1 MIGFILIG
9 IPENIS
15 QLKLIEKKI
24 MNFTQPCEQSI
35 STYDEIYE
43 KLILICDQPQKEEF
57 ERKKNFNEQ
66 KLFSKTVR
74 DSNMRPVFPKN
85 KNKQMSTTKKGF
97 DKKNKNEQKENV
109 ENEDNSAKKNLMMNQ
124 LVQNAVVIEM
134 KKYQNDMNNNKK
146 DLKLIKN
153 NKKREYLA
161 ENGITT
167 STEELTI
174 NDENS
179 KIINDN
185 NVDLDLKNQKRISD
199 TSNQT
204 KINNYLF
211 HEDMKYN
218 NIPPNSPKM
227 KNKPEIEQFEYII
240 KINEEKK
247 KLISEMRK
255 TCKQDKYKTNER
267 KNENKKRNNT
277 IKC

>member
-1 MIGFILIG
+1 
-9 IPENIS
+9 
-15 QLKLIEKKI
+15 
-24 MNFTQPCEQSI
+24 
-35 STYDEIYE
+35 
-43 KLILICDQPQKEEF
+43 
-57 ERKKNFNEQ
+57 
-66 KLFSKTVR
+66 
-74 DSNMRPVFPKN
+74 
-85 KNKQMSTTKKGF
+85 
-97 DKKNKNEQKENV
+97 
-109 ENEDNSAKKNLMMNQ
+109 MNQ

-255 TCKQDKYKTNER
+255 TCKQDKYKNIIQKIIIYRLKLILLLEQ
-267 KNENKKRNNT
+267 KINYYMMKKLKHQMIHWN
-277 IKC
+277 IVIF